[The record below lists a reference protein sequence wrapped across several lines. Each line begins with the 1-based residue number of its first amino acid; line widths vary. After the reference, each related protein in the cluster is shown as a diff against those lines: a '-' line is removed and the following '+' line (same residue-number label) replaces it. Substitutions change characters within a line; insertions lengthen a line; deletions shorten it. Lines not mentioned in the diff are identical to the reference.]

1 MSTLSIF
8 FFNGFDLAL
17 FFGDLNQREK
27 LSQIK
32 SPYFSQ
38 ALKKKAGLKNS
49 KCPPQKTLIFQL
61 RQFSIFFHEFFM
73 DWSLGW

>member
-32 SPYFSQ
+32 PPYFSQ
-38 ALKKKAGLKNS
+38 AHMFY
-49 KCPPQKTLIFQL
+49 IFNIG
-61 RQFSIFFHEFFM
+61 RNISTVH
-73 DWSLGW
+73 